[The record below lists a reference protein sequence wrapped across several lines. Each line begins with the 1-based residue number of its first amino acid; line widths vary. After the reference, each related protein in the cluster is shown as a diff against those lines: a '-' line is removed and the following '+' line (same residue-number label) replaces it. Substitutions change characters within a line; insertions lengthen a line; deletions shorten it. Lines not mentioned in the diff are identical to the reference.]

1 LCILRVLKCS
11 ITRLEIGEAHLTNNK
26 NKVFQP
32 IFNKGNTF
40 SNYEEATHVLSS
52 NNCVLMDDLFGIRS
66 TKANSDALVANQLD
80 DEISVDSNEIE
91 LYEESLVGNEIYR
104 KSHVDNVEDQLNF
117 ESGSTDD
124 ILSPNQNP
132 NELSRYRNNIM
143 AYVSPSIKR
152 LHDDIIRNSPSR
164 VRHHNAESLRASR
177 KNMISII
184 DYIISIGE
192 IEEDPQ
198 SAFMFDDMEKTLQK
212 FKLELQQRKSSQPK
226 TPPRKGMIEFA
237 AFNGLKKKTE
247 PRLKGFGG

>member
-1 LCILRVLKCS
+1 M
-11 ITRLEIGEAHLTNNK
+11 TNNQ

-32 IFNKGNTF
+32 IFYKGTTF
-40 SNYEEATHVLSS
+40 ANYEEATHVLSS

-66 TKANSDALVANQLD
+66 KKANSDALVANQLD
-80 DEISVDSNEIE
+80 DEISVDSKDIE
-91 LYEESLVGNEIYR
+91 LYEESLVENETYR
-104 KSHVDNVEDQLNF
+104 TSHVDNVEDQFNF
-117 ESGSTDD
+117 EGSTDD

-143 AYVSPSIKR
+143 AYISPSTKR
-152 LHDDIIRNSPSR
+152 LHDDIVRNSPSR
-164 VRHHNAESLRASR
+164 VRHHNAESLRVSR

-212 FKLELQQRKSSQPK
+212 YKLELQQRKLSQPK
-226 TPPRKGMIEFA
+226 TPPQKGMIEFA
-237 AFNGLKKKTE
+237 AFNGKKKKPE